1 MNAPFDRGASF
12 VATAALHADDVDRKG
27 RFPAEA
33 VQALK
38 DARVLSLMIPPE
50 LGGGGASL
58 ADVAEICATL
68 GQQCAST
75 AMVFAMHQIKVSSLA
90 SHGMASEWHRGFMRK
105 IADEQL
111 LLASATTE
119 GGVGG
124 NLRNSIC
131 AFERDGDMFRVAK
144 EGALISYGAASD
156 AILVTARRAAD
167 APPSDQRMAVL
178 MRGQFKL
185 ERTGEWDALGMR
197 GTCSEGFTLS
207 GEAPYEQILASEF
220 ADIASHSMLATSHLL
235 WSSVWYGIAADALA
249 RAQSFVRKEA
259 RKRFDA
265 NSPGALRLAEAS
277 TKLQLMRVNVTEGLK
292 RFAQAQRDPD
302 DLNSMGFAVAMNN
315 IKIASSELA
324 IEIINHALLIA
335 GIAGYKNGTPYSV
348 GRHMRDALSA
358 RVMISNDRILSNMST
373 LLLAQ
378 RIDARLGD

>member
-1 MNAPFDRGASF
+1 MNAPFDRGANV

-38 DARVLSLMIPPE
+38 DARLLSLMIPTE

-58 ADVAEICATL
+58 ADVAELCTTL

-75 AMVFAMHQIKVSSLA
+75 AMVFAMHQIKASSLIA
-90 SHGMASEWHRGFMRK
+90 HGAESEWHRGFMRK
-105 IADEQL
+105 IAEQQL

-124 NLRNSIC
+124 NMRNSVC
-131 AFERDGDMFRVAK
+131 AFERDGDNFRVAK
-144 EGALISYGAASD
+144 EGALISYGAQSD
-156 AILVTARRAAD
+156 AILVTARRAPD

-207 GEAPYEQILASEF
+207 GEAPCEQILASEF
-220 ADIASHSMLATSHLL
+220 ADIASHSMLATAHLL
-235 WSSVWYGIAADALA
+235 WSSVWFGIAGDALA
-249 RAQSFVRKEA
+249 RAQAFVRKEA

-265 NSPGALRLAEAS
+265 NSPGTLRLAEAS
-277 TKLQLMRVNVTEGLK
+277 TKLQLIRVNITEGLK
-292 RFAQAQRDPD
+292 RFAQAQRAPD
-302 DLNSMGFAVAMNN
+302 DLNSMAFAVAMNN
-315 IKIASSELA
+315 VKIASSELA
-324 IEIINHALLIA
+324 IEVINHALLIA

>member
-1 MNAPFDRGASF
+1 M
-12 VATAALHADDVDRKG
+12 K
-27 RFPAEA
+27 
-33 VQALK
+33 
-38 DARVLSLMIPPE
+38 
-50 LGGGGASL
+50 
-58 ADVAEICATL
+58 
-68 GQQCAST
+68 
-75 AMVFAMHQIKVSSLA
+75 
-90 SHGMASEWHRGFMRK
+90 SEWHRSFMRR

-124 NLRNSIC
+124 NLRNSVC
-131 AFERDGDMFRVAK
+131 AFEREGDIFRVAK

-156 AILVTARRAAD
+156 AILVTARRAPD

-178 MRGQFKL
+178 TRGQFKL

-207 GEAPYEQILASEF
+207 GEAPCEQILESEF
-220 ADIASHSMLATSHLL
+220 ADIASHSMLATAHLL
-235 WSSVWYGIAADALA
+235 WSSVWFGIAGDALA
-249 RAQSFVRKEA
+249 RAQAFVRKEA

-265 NSPGALRLAEAS
+265 NSPGTLRLAEAS

-315 IKIASSELA
+315 IKIASSELS